1 MKFEVGQI
9 VKHVKTGGI
18 YHIIGAPKDNY
29 RLEHNNQP
37 AYLYQRWK
45 MGDSFYWY
53 QVIRRLNM
61 SNLSIENILKFVN
74 DKNEAIV
81 DFKKDKESAERAVN
95 EFYAL
100 LENNKQIIPSGKL
113 LLEFRDTHLTTD
125 EINQK
130 ILVIRQNNSK
140 LGLRSVMRTESLSF
154 NLKKPK
160 KE

>member
-1 MKFEVGQI
+1 
-9 VKHVKTGGI
+9 
-18 YHIIGAPKDNY
+18 
-29 RLEHNNQP
+29 
-37 AYLYQRWK
+37 
-45 MGDSFYWY
+45 
-53 QVIRRLNM
+53 M

-130 ILVIRQNNSK
+130 IWLIRQNNSK
-140 LGLRSVMRTESLSF
+140 LGLRSVMKTESFSF
-154 NLKKPK
+154 NSKKTKEHITTMIKEALARGAERKAK
-160 KE
+160 KEQA

>member
-1 MKFEVGQI
+1 
-9 VKHVKTGGI
+9 
-18 YHIIGAPKDNY
+18 
-29 RLEHNNQP
+29 
-37 AYLYQRWK
+37 
-45 MGDSFYWY
+45 
-53 QVIRRLNM
+53 M

-74 DKNEAIV
+74 DKNEAII

-95 EFYAL
+95 EFDAL
-100 LENNKQIIPSGKL
+100 LKNNKQIIPSGKL

-130 ILVIRQNNSK
+130 IWVIRQNSSA

>member
-1 MKFEVGQI
+1 
-9 VKHVKTGGI
+9 
-18 YHIIGAPKDNY
+18 
-29 RLEHNNQP
+29 
-37 AYLYQRWK
+37 
-45 MGDSFYWY
+45 
-53 QVIRRLNM
+53 M

-130 ILVIRQNNSK
+130 ILVIRQYNSK
-140 LGLRSVMRTESLSF
+140 LGLRSLMRTESFIF
-154 NLKKPK
+154 NSKKT

>member
-1 MKFEVGQI
+1 
-9 VKHVKTGGI
+9 
-18 YHIIGAPKDNY
+18 
-29 RLEHNNQP
+29 
-37 AYLYQRWK
+37 
-45 MGDSFYWY
+45 
-53 QVIRRLNM
+53 M

-74 DKNEAIV
+74 DKNEAII

-100 LENNKQIIPSGKL
+100 LENNKQIIPNGKL

-130 ILVIRQNNSK
+130 IWLIRQNNSK
-140 LGLRSVMRTESLSF
+140 LGLRSVMKTESFSF
-154 NLKKPK
+154 NLKQTK